1 MFAVACWFDCLD
13 VRFARACLLNLLLVC
28 GLAVLG
34 CCDLVIVGGFW
45 CLVFGV
51 VVCCSGLRL

>member
-1 MFAVACWFDCLD
+1 MCLFTEF
-13 VRFARACLLNLLLVC
+13 VIVC

-34 CCDLVIVGGFW
+34 CCDLVIVVGFW

-51 VVCCSGLRL
+51 VVRCSGLRL